1 MSEWIPVLLLKVN
14 AVSGIFETSPSLLRL
29 KRGEREPEGR
39 GELRGLRTQ
48 TGRVTCGSTAESE
61 TPPYAAPGVTDG
73 TLQTLQPLKSVVNP
87 EHVLLKPYN
96 NVILL
101 YITNKGSLL
110 IDKSTAV
117 LTADNREAPP
127 TDNREAPPTD
137 NREAPPTG
145 VRRVTRVKSFKHQND
160 KTIPARPCGGE
171 QLWPRPLHHAL
182 LPPAQH
188 TSLEQ
193 LEEDEE
199 AKDSFDVD
207 ISVTSPE
214 KVGDGMNAFVAY
226 RVSTRVSLWN

>member
-1 MSEWIPVLLLKVN
+1 MLTLPKLTKGGVPWMRALMKQTAGDKLCWGDIHAALTKAADETVAERIEAAVGRKIKIPLRKTAAIQMFREALEEELKTRYPCTLTDELMSLQMKNDEDYYSYKQR
-14 AVSGIFETSPSLLRL
+14 A
-29 KRGEREPEGR
+29 K
-39 GELRGLRTQ
+39 
-48 TGRVTCGSTAESE
+48 
-61 TPPYAAPGVTDG
+61 
-73 TLQTLQPLKSVVNP
+73 TLYHDAT
-87 EHVLLKPYN
+87 
-96 NVILL
+96 
-101 YITNKGSLL
+101 
-110 IDKSTAV
+110 
-117 LTADNREAPP
+117 DNREAPP